1 MLFPCILAKIRIFA
15 GEKLGL
21 VMSRLIIRNVGPIK
35 SVDIRLNKV
44 NVFIGP
50 QGSGKS
56 TIAKIIS
63 FCSWLEKVNEA
74 TNRTAADG
82 LIKRLGSFHH
92 MEEFFSEKSVI
103 LYVGD
108 NVIFA
113 YNWKDVNAI
122 PIPKSFGEYNS
133 ITYNKKEIVLSAV
146 DKHVNPKVVY
156 IPAERNFVSA
166 VPNLKDYS
174 DKKDNLQSFVNDW
187 FDAKRHYTKESP
199 IPVTNLGLGYYYNK
213 GVDRDYLTMGKDG
226 VIPLTSA
233 SSGFQSI
240 VPLAVLVKWLSSG
253 IYEENKPF
261 SPAENERVRN
271 ILAHLS
277 GNANETEAELV
288 ERLRGFI
295 QGRVYSHTQ
304 FIVEEPE
311 QNLFPQ
317 TQMDL
322 LYHLISEINHG
333 RNHHLVMTTHSPYI
347 LYALNNCMLAYLVK
361 DKVDKEVVLQIE
373 SMKHALNPEDVSV
386 WSIKDGCVRNDK
398 NEPHKTIQDARG
410 LIRKNYF
417 NEVMRQVMGDFN
429 SLLEYDE

>member
-1 MLFPCILAKIRIFA
+1 MFGKENMR
-15 GEKLGL
+15 KL
-21 VMSRLIIRNVGPIK
+21 VIRNIGPIK
-35 SVDIRLNKV
+35 SVDICLNKV
-44 NVFIGP
+44 NAFIGP

-63 FCSWLEKVNEA
+63 FCSWLEKANEA
-74 TNRTAADG
+74 THRTAG
-82 LIKRLGSFHH
+82 EGMIKRLGSFHH
-92 MEEFFSEKSVI
+92 MEEYFSDKSVI
-103 LYVGD
+103 LYEGD
-108 NVIFA
+108 NVVFA
-113 YNWKDVNAI
+113 YNWKEQEAI
-122 PIPKSFGEYNS
+122 PLSDSWGEYNVEHLHEKEVLFY
-133 ITYNKKEIVLSAV
+133 TVNKV
-146 DKHVNPKVVY
+146 VNPKVVY

-166 VPNLKDYS
+166 VPTLKNYS
-174 DKKDNLQSFVNDW
+174 DKNDNLQSFVNDW
-187 FDAKRHYTKESP
+187 FDAKRQYTKEKP
-199 IPVTNLGLGYYYNK
+199 MPVTNLGLGYYYNQ
-213 GVDRDYLTMGKDG
+213 GLDLDYLTLGADG

-271 ILAHLS
+271 ILAHLTGS
-277 GNANETEAELV
+277 TNDNEEELI

-333 RNHHLVMTTHSPYI
+333 RNHRLVLTTHSPYV
-347 LYALNNCMLAYLVK
+347 LYALNNCMMAYLVK
-361 DKVDKEVVLQIE
+361 DRIDDETASKIDSTKY
-373 SMKHALNPEDVSV
+373 ALNPEDVSV
-386 WSIKDGCVRNDK
+386 WSIKDGYLRNEK
-398 NEPHKTIQDARG
+398 NEPHKTIQDERG

-417 NEVMRQVMGDFN
+417 NEVMRQVMSDFN
-429 SLLEYDE
+429 KLLEFDD

>member
-1 MLFPCILAKIRIFA
+1 MKR
-15 GEKLGL
+15 L
-21 VMSRLIIRNVGPIK
+21 VIRNVGPIK

-63 FCSWLEKVNEA
+63 FCSWMEKVNEV
-74 TNRTAADG
+74 TDRAAVDG
-82 LIKRLGSFHH
+82 LIKRLCSFHH
-92 MEEFFSEKSVI
+92 MEEYFTDKSVI

-108 NVIFA
+108 NVAFA
-113 YNWKDVNAI
+113 YNWKEQDAI
-122 PIPKSFGEYNS
+122 PLSKKFQEHNIES
-133 ITYNKKEIVLSAV
+133 IHKKEVLFYAL
-146 DKHVNPKVVY
+146 DKEVNPKVVY

-166 VPNLKDYS
+166 VPNLKTYS
-174 DKKDNLQSFVNDW
+174 DKNDNLQSFVNDW
-187 FDAKRHYTKESP
+187 FDAKRHYTQESP
-199 IPVTNLGLGYYYNK
+199 MPVTNLGLGYYYNK
-213 GVDRDYLTMGKDG
+213 GVDRDYLTMGSRRS
-226 VIPLTSA
+226 IPLTSA

-240 VPLAVLVKWLSSG
+240 VPLAVLVKWLSQG

-277 GNANETEAELV
+277 GSTNENEAELV

-333 RNHHLVMTTHSPYI
+333 RNHRLVMTTHSPYV

-361 DKVDKEVVLQIE
+361 DKLDEEAARDIQCAQ
-373 SMKHALNPEDVSV
+373 HALNPKDVSV
-386 WSIKDGCVRNDK
+386 WSIKDGCLRNDR
-398 NEPHKTIQDARG
+398 NEPHKTIQDGRG

-417 NEVMRQVMGDFN
+417 NDVMHQVMRDFN
-429 SLLEYDE
+429 ILLEYDD

>member
-1 MLFPCILAKIRIFA
+1 MR
-15 GEKLGL
+15 
-21 VMSRLIIRNVGPIK
+21 RLIIRNIGPIE

-63 FCSWLEKVNEA
+63 FCTWLEKANDA
-74 TNRTAADG
+74 THRAAVDG
-82 LIKRLGSFHH
+82 LSKRLGSFHH
-92 MEEFFSEKSVI
+92 MEEYFTNKSVI
-103 LYVGD
+103 LYEGD
-108 NVIFA
+108 NVVFA
-113 YNWKDVNAI
+113 YNWKTSDAI
-122 PIPKSFGEYNS
+122 PISKTIQEHNVEHFHEKEVLFY
-133 ITYNKKEIVLSAV
+133 TVNKV
-146 DKHVNPKVVY
+146 VNPKVVY

-166 VPNLKDYS
+166 VPTLKDYS
-174 DKKDNLQSFVNDW
+174 ENNDNLQSFVNDW
-187 FDAKRHYTKESP
+187 FDAKRHYTKDSP
-199 IPVTNLGLGYYYNK
+199 MPVTNLGLGYYYNK
-213 GVDRDYLTMGKDG
+213 GLDSDYLKLGSQNS
-226 VIPLTSA
+226 IPLTSA

-277 GNANETEAELV
+277 GSANENEAELI
-288 ERLRGFI
+288 ERLRGFV

-304 FIVEEPE
+304 FVVEEPE

-317 TQMDL
+317 TQMEL

-333 RNHHLVMTTHSPYI
+333 KNHHLVLTTHSPYV
-347 LYALNNCMLAYLVK
+347 LYALNNCLMASLVK
-361 DKVDKEVVLQIE
+361 DKIDKETAGAIDSVKYA
-373 SMKHALNPEDVSV
+373 MDPHTVSV
-386 WSIKDGCVRNDK
+386 WSIKDGYLRNDK
-398 NEPHKTIQDARG
+398 NEPHKTIQDERG

-417 NEVMRQVMGDFN
+417 NEVMRQVMADFN
-429 SLLEYDE
+429 KLLEYDD

>member
-1 MLFPCILAKIRIFA
+1 MGR
-15 GEKLGL
+15 L
-21 VMSRLIIRNVGPIK
+21 VIRNVGPIK

-44 NVFIGP
+44 NAFIGP

-63 FCSWLEKVNEA
+63 FCSWLEKANEA
-74 TNRTAADG
+74 THRAAG
-82 LIKRLGSFHH
+82 EGMIKRLGSFHH
-92 MEEFFSEKSVI
+92 MEEYFSDESAI
-103 LYVGD
+103 LYEGD
-108 NVIFA
+108 NVVLA
-113 YNWKDVNAI
+113 YNWKEQESITLPN
-122 PIPKSFGEYNS
+122 SWGEYN
-133 ITYNKKEIVLSAV
+133 IDHLHEKEAFFYTVNKV
-146 DKHVNPKVVY
+146 VNPKVVY

-166 VPNLKDYS
+166 VPTLKNYS
-174 DKKDNLQSFVNDW
+174 DKNDNLQSFVNDW
-187 FDAKRHYTKESP
+187 FDAKRQYTKEKP
-199 IPVTNLGLGYYYNK
+199 MPVTNLGLGYYYNQ
-213 GVDRDYLTMGKDG
+213 GLDLDYLTLGADG

-271 ILAHLS
+271 ILAHLTGS
-277 GNANETEAELV
+277 ANDNEAELI

-333 RNHHLVMTTHSPYI
+333 RNHRLVLTTHSPYI
-347 LYALNNCMLAYLVK
+347 LYALNNCMMAYLVK
-361 DKVDKEVVLQIE
+361 DKIDAETALKID
-373 SMKHALNPEDVSV
+373 STRYALNPEDVSV
-386 WSIKDGCVRNDK
+386 WSIKDGCLRNDK
-398 NEPHKTIQDARG
+398 NEPHKTIQDERG

-417 NEVMRQVMGDFN
+417 NEVMRQVMSDFN
-429 SLLEYDE
+429 KLLEFDE

>member
-1 MLFPCILAKIRIFA
+1 MFGKENMRR
-15 GEKLGL
+15 L
-21 VMSRLIIRNVGPIK
+21 VIRNVGPIK
-35 SVDIRLNKV
+35 SVDICLNKV
-44 NVFIGP
+44 NAFIGP

-63 FCSWLEKVNEA
+63 FCSWLEKANEA
-74 TNRTAADG
+74 THRAAGDG
-82 LIKRLGSFHH
+82 MIKRLGSFHH
-92 MEEFFSEKSVI
+92 MEEYFSDKSVI
-103 LYVGD
+103 LYEGD
-108 NVIFA
+108 NVVFA
-113 YNWKDVNAI
+113 YNWKEQEAI
-122 PIPKSFGEYNS
+122 PLSDFRGEYNVEHLHEKEVLFY
-133 ITYNKKEIVLSAV
+133 TVNKV
-146 DKHVNPKVVY
+146 VNPKVVY

-166 VPNLKDYS
+166 VPTLKNYS
-174 DKKDNLQSFVNDW
+174 DKNDNLQSFVNDW
-187 FDAKRHYTKESP
+187 FDAKRQYTKEKP
-199 IPVTNLGLGYYYNK
+199 MPVTNLGLGYYYNQ
-213 GVDRDYLTMGKDG
+213 GLDLDYLTLGADG

-271 ILAHLS
+271 ILAHLTGS
-277 GNANETEAELV
+277 TNDNEEELI

-333 RNHHLVMTTHSPYI
+333 RNHRLVLTTHSPYV
-347 LYALNNCMLAYLVK
+347 LYALNNCMMAYLVK
-361 DKVDKEVVLQIE
+361 DRIDDETASKIDSTKYT
-373 SMKHALNPEDVSV
+373 LNPEDVSV
-386 WSIKDGCVRNDK
+386 WSIKDGYLRNEK
-398 NEPHKTIQDARG
+398 NEPHKTIQDERG

-417 NEVMRQVMGDFN
+417 NEVMRQVMSDFN
-429 SLLEYDE
+429 KLLEFDD

>member
-1 MLFPCILAKIRIFA
+1 MRR
-15 GEKLGL
+15 L
-21 VMSRLIIRNVGPIK
+21 VIRNVGPIK
-35 SVDIRLNKV
+35 SVDICLNKV
-44 NVFIGP
+44 NAFIGP

-63 FCSWLEKVNEA
+63 FCSWLEKANEA
-74 TNRTAADG
+74 THRAAGDG
-82 LIKRLGSFHH
+82 MIKRLGSFHH
-92 MEEFFSEKSVI
+92 MEEYFSDKSVI
-103 LYVGD
+103 LYEGD
-108 NVIFA
+108 NVVFA
-113 YNWKDVNAI
+113 YNWKEQEAI
-122 PIPKSFGEYNS
+122 PLSDFRGEYNVEHLHEKEVLFY
-133 ITYNKKEIVLSAV
+133 TVNKV
-146 DKHVNPKVVY
+146 VNPKVVY

-166 VPNLKDYS
+166 VPTLKNYS
-174 DKKDNLQSFVNDW
+174 DKNDNLQSFVNDW
-187 FDAKRHYTKESP
+187 FDAKRQYTKEKP
-199 IPVTNLGLGYYYNK
+199 MPVTNLGLGYYYNQ
-213 GVDRDYLTMGKDG
+213 GLDLDYLTLGADG

-271 ILAHLS
+271 ILAHLTGS
-277 GNANETEAELV
+277 TNDNEEELI

-333 RNHHLVMTTHSPYI
+333 RNHRLVLTTHSPYV
-347 LYALNNCMLAYLVK
+347 LYALNNCMMAYLVK
-361 DKVDKEVVLQIE
+361 DRIDDETASKIDSTKYT
-373 SMKHALNPEDVSV
+373 LNPEDVSV
-386 WSIKDGCVRNDK
+386 WSIKDGYLRNEK
-398 NEPHKTIQDARG
+398 NEPHKTIQDERG

-417 NEVMRQVMGDFN
+417 NEVMRQVMSDFN
-429 SLLEYDE
+429 KLLEFDD

>member
-1 MLFPCILAKIRIFA
+1 MR
-15 GEKLGL
+15 
-21 VMSRLIIRNVGPIK
+21 RLIIRKVGPIRN
-35 SVDIRLNKV
+35 VDIRLNKL

-63 FCSWLEKVNEA
+63 FCSWIEKVNEA
-74 TNRTAADG
+74 TDRAVADG
-82 LIKRLGSFHH
+82 LIKRLSTFHH
-92 MEEFFSEKSVI
+92 MEEYFTDKSVI

-108 NVIFA
+108 NVAFA
-113 YNWKDVNAI
+113 YNWKNDVI
-122 PIPKSFGEYNS
+122 PLPEKFLEQNVVHYNGREAVFYS
-133 ITYNKKEIVLSAV
+133 RDKE
-146 DKHVNPKVVY
+146 VNPKVVY

-166 VPNLKDYS
+166 VPTLKDYS
-174 DKKDNLQSFVNDW
+174 DKNDNLQSFVNDW
-187 FDAKRHYTKESP
+187 FDAKRHYTREKPMP
-199 IPVTNLGLGYYYNK
+199 ITNLGLDYYYNK
-213 GVDRDYLTMGKDG
+213 SSDQDFLTLGIDKP
-226 VIPLTSA
+226 IPLTSA

-271 ILAHLS
+271 ILAHIS
-277 GNANETEAELV
+277 SDSSENDAELV
-288 ERLRGFI
+288 DRLRGFI

-304 FIVEEPE
+304 FIIEEPE

-322 LYHLISEINHG
+322 LYHLITEINHG
-333 RNHHLVMTTHSPYI
+333 RNHRLVLTTHSPYI
-347 LYALNNCMLAYLVK
+347 LYALNNCLLAYLVK
-361 DKVDKEVVLQIE
+361 DKIDQEIATTVD
-373 SMKHALNPEDVSV
+373 SARHAINPKSASV
-386 WSIKDGCVRNDK
+386 WSIKDGYVKNDK
-398 NEPHKTIQDARG
+398 NKPHKTIQDTRG

-429 SLLEYDE
+429 KLLEYDD

>member
-1 MLFPCILAKIRIFA
+1 MR
-15 GEKLGL
+15 
-21 VMSRLIIRNVGPIK
+21 RLIIRNVGPIK
-35 SVDIRLNKV
+35 SIDIHLNKV

-63 FCSWLEKVNEA
+63 FCSWMEKVNEA
-74 TNRTAADG
+74 TDRASVDG
-82 LIKRLGSFHH
+82 LISRLGSFHH
-92 MEEFFSEKSVI
+92 MEEYFSEKSVI

-113 YNWKDVNAI
+113 YNWPDNQAI
-122 PIPKSFGEYNS
+122 PITKSFGEFNPS
-133 ITYNKKEIVLSAV
+133 HFHEKEIVFSAINKV
-146 DKHVNPKVVY
+146 VNPKVVY

-199 IPVTNLGLGYYYNK
+199 MPVTNLGLGYFYNK
-213 GVDRDYLTMGKDG
+213 GVDRDYLRMKGHG
-226 VIPLTSA
+226 IIPLTSA

-271 ILAHLS
+271 ILSHLS
-277 GNANETEAELV
+277 GSANESEAELV

-304 FIVEEPE
+304 FIIEEPE

-333 RNHHLVMTTHSPYI
+333 RNHRLVMTTHSPYL

-361 DKVDKEVVLQIE
+361 DNVDEGVAEEIE
-373 SMKHALNPEDVSV
+373 CLPYALNPKDVSV
-386 WSIKDGCVRNDK
+386 WSIKEGFVRNDK

-417 NEVMRQVMGDFN
+417 NDVMHRVMSDFN
-429 SLLEYDE
+429 KLLEYDD

>member
-1 MLFPCILAKIRIFA
+1 MR
-15 GEKLGL
+15 
-21 VMSRLIIRNVGPIK
+21 RLIIRHVGPIR
-35 SVDIRLNKV
+35 SIDIRLNKV

-63 FCSWLEKVNEA
+63 FCTWMEKVNDA
-74 TNRTAADG
+74 TDRAVTDG
-82 LIKRLGSFHH
+82 LIKRLSSFHH
-92 MEEFFSEKSVI
+92 MDEYFTDKSVI
-103 LYVGD
+103 LYIGD
-108 NVIFA
+108 NVAFA
-113 YNWKDVNAI
+113 YNWKNEDSI
-122 PIPKSFGEYNS
+122 PLL
-133 ITYNKKEIVLSAV
+133 KKFLKGSV
-146 DKHVNPKVVY
+146 DHFHEREVVFYTDDKFVNPKVVY

-166 VPNLKDYS
+166 VPTLKDYS
-174 DKKDNLQSFVNDW
+174 DKNDNLQSFVNDW

-199 IPVTNLGLGYYYNK
+199 MPVTNLGLNYYYNK
-213 GVDRDYLTMGKDG
+213 SVDLDYLSLGAKSQ
-226 VIPLTSA
+226 IPLTSA

-261 SPAENERVRN
+261 SPAENEKVRN
-271 ILAHLS
+271 LLAHLS
-277 GNANETEAELV
+277 GNTNESEAELV

-333 RNHHLVMTTHSPYI
+333 RNHRLVLTTHSPYV
-347 LYALNNCMLAYLVK
+347 LYALNNCLLAYLVK
-361 DKVDKEVVLQIE
+361 DKVDEEIVEEIAPVKY
-373 SMKHALNPEDVSV
+373 ALNPEDVSV

-398 NEPHKTIQDARG
+398 GEPHKTIQDKRG

-417 NEVMRQVMGDFN
+417 NEVMRQVMSDFN
-429 SLLEYDE
+429 TLLGYDD

>member
-1 MLFPCILAKIRIFA
+1 M
-15 GEKLGL
+15 G
-21 VMSRLIIRNVGPIK
+21 RLIIRNVGPIK
-35 SVDIRLNKV
+35 SIDIRLNKV

-74 TNRTAADG
+74 TDRAVSDG
-82 LIKRLGSFHH
+82 LIKRLKAFHH
-92 MEEFFSEKSVI
+92 MDEYFTDKSVI
-103 LYVGD
+103 FYVGE
-108 NVIFA
+108 NVAFA
-113 YNWKDVNAI
+113 YNWNNKNKI
-122 PIPKSFGEYNS
+122 PLPEKFLKSSPDHCHEFEVVFY
-133 ITYNKKEIVLSAV
+133 TD
-146 DKHVNPKVVY
+146 DKVVNPKVAY

-166 VPNLKDYS
+166 VPTLKDYS
-174 DKKDNLQSFVNDW
+174 DKNDNLQSFVNDW
-187 FDAKRHYTKESP
+187 FDAKRHYTRERP
-199 IPVTNLGLGYYYNK
+199 MPVTNLGLGYYYSK
-213 GVDRDYLTMGKDG
+213 GSDRDFLYLDTKKS
-226 VIPLTSA
+226 IPLTSA

-277 GNANETEAELV
+277 ESSKQIDAELL
-288 ERLRGFI
+288 ERLSGFI

-322 LYHLISEINHG
+322 LYHLLTEINHG
-333 RNHHLVMTTHSPYI
+333 RNHRLVLTTHSPYI
-347 LYALNNCMLAYLVK
+347 LYALNNCLLAYLVK
-361 DKVDKEVVLQIE
+361 DRIEEDAAATVDSTKYA
-373 SMKHALNPEDVSV
+373 MNPSDVSV
-386 WSIKDGCVRNDK
+386 WSIKDGYVRNEK
-398 NEPHKTIQDARG
+398 NEPHKTIQDKRG

-429 SLLEYDE
+429 RLLEYDD